1 MDINSLLRMIRKWF
15 WLLLLALLVGG
26 AAGLAVDLL
35 QPKAYQAS
43 ATLFV
48 SSPNRSDINTLLG
61 DQQAAAA
68 LASFPQ
74 SDAVLRATLQVIGD
88 KSLSLS
94 QLTSMVSV
102 QNDRSTQF
110 VTVTVRDSDPK
121 RAAQLASEDA
131 KQSIFQF
138 EGMLTDPSHTQLAQD
153 LQYQVSQLATEI
165 KNTQDE
171 LQNQEQQLANV
182 ENNPVADPTTQTD
195 LVNQQTSRITQLN
208 TTLTALR
215 TAYSQLYGEQI
226 SYFTSL
232 SNSQV
237 TLLQDAQVPQSPVGL
252 QRTLAVAIGALAGL
266 ITITGVIIF
275 IEQTDDILRT
285 RAKVV
290 KATAIPLLT
299 TVKFY
304 QELSKRLTLRKVMSE
319 DISVPLKDHLP
330 ALKTKD
336 IASNRTDDLLVETI
350 KLVPLKKQHTAVL
363 DNHNN
368 SNKRARYQLRE
379 EFLTLG
385 VLLCSD
391 PAGQVTGAGTKNGS
405 LLVTSAET
413 GDGKT
418 LIAAQIALSLARL
431 GVEVVLIDANLR
443 NPTIHTLFE
452 LPITVGLSNLLIDEE
467 THETH
472 EVLQRIGE
480 PRLEILTA
488 GTLISSSTQLIISPK
503 LKTIIDQLSA
513 NAYVVIDSPAIL
525 TSSEAVMM
533 AHNSRSTLLVVNAR
547 QTTAAKLEQS
557 LEILRL
563 ATANILGVVLNMV
576 DKEM

>member
-252 QRTLAVAIGALAGL
+252 QRTLAVAI
-266 ITITGVIIF
+266 
-275 IEQTDDILRT
+275 
-285 RAKVV
+285 
-290 KATAIPLLT
+290 
-299 TVKFY
+299 
-304 QELSKRLTLRKVMSE
+304 
-319 DISVPLKDHLP
+319 
-330 ALKTKD
+330 
-336 IASNRTDDLLVETI
+336 
-350 KLVPLKKQHTAVL
+350 
-363 DNHNN
+363 
-368 SNKRARYQLRE
+368 
-379 EFLTLG
+379 
-385 VLLCSD
+385 
-391 PAGQVTGAGTKNGS
+391 
-405 LLVTSAET
+405 
-413 GDGKT
+413 
-418 LIAAQIALSLARL
+418 
-431 GVEVVLIDANLR
+431 
-443 NPTIHTLFE
+443 
-452 LPITVGLSNLLIDEE
+452 
-467 THETH
+467 
-472 EVLQRIGE
+472 
-480 PRLEILTA
+480 
-488 GTLISSSTQLIISPK
+488 
-503 LKTIIDQLSA
+503 
-513 NAYVVIDSPAIL
+513 
-525 TSSEAVMM
+525 
-533 AHNSRSTLLVVNAR
+533 
-547 QTTAAKLEQS
+547 
-557 LEILRL
+557 
-563 ATANILGVVLNMV
+563 
-576 DKEM
+576 

>member
-1 MDINSLLRMIRKWF
+1 
-15 WLLLLALLVGG
+15 
-26 AAGLAVDLL
+26 
-35 QPKAYQAS
+35 
-43 ATLFV
+43 
-48 SSPNRSDINTLLG
+48 
-61 DQQAAAA
+61 QQAAAA